1 MPANEEEVHMDLMIT
16 RKKLLWLLSLTCL
29 FGTAFCFAF
38 QFYVQAVAFNSPHP
52 QVGVVATINEHGVNY
67 YVTKRQK
74 QEKQIAWDAMFLFTF
89 IGGLAYHGYKNK

>member
-1 MPANEEEVHMDLMIT
+1 MVIIIDVPFGHRI
-16 RKKLLWLLSLTCL
+16 L
-29 FGTAFCFAF
+29 FFF
-38 QFYVQAVAFNSPHP
+38 QFYVLAVAFNSPHP

-74 QEKQIAWDAMFLFTF
+74 QEKQEKQEKQIAWDAMFLFTF